1 MRARVTEK
9 TFDGRELLAREV
21 AAGAVIHLDGAG
33 LVVAG
38 EQSPFVLE
46 DPGARG
52 PFQRGYN
59 AEGRAILAYLQ
70 TTPDCPEAERARQIL
85 WARVTEYI
93 ERLSRGVAD
102 AHERIA
108 AAPATIYEAETEVS
122 LVWVAARTD
131 AAAAAKFPESLRV
144 LRRAWKAYLEAKETP

>member
-21 AAGAVIHLDGAG
+21 AAGAVIHLDGTG

-38 EQSPFVLE
+38 EQSPFVLAG
-46 DPGARG
+46 PGR
-52 PFQRGYN
+52 RSGYN

-122 LVWVAARTD
+122 RIWVAARTD